1 LKFAFKLMLCLALIS
16 GAAVCAQGRGNQLP
30 PSNLDPPPKQAPEP
44 APEPAADETPAE
56 EQKRSIFDYVDPSE
70 PRFYAKLG
78 LLLGSILLA
87 RKAYRQMKM
96 R

>member
-1 LKFAFKLMLCLALIS
+1 MLCLALTS
-16 GAAVCAQGRGNQLP
+16 GAGVHAQGRGNELP

-44 APEPAADETPAE
+44 EARPKASEAPPE
-56 EQKRSIFDYVDPSE
+56 ERSGSIFNYVDPAE

-87 RKAYRQMKM
+87 RKAYRQMKI